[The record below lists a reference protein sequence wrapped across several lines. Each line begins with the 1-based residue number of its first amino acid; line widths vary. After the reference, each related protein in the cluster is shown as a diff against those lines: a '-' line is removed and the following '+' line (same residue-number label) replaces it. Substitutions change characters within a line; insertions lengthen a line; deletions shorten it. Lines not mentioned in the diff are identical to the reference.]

1 MSGVSESQISLVHIA
16 VRYYRCVL
24 KEAEQARRAMEK
36 KKVRAVSE
44 ENVRSGVEGEEESQ
58 DGVEGEDKTQGMSE
72 ESEQTQNETDKAE
85 QKQDGKEESKQTQ
98 NEKDTVKQ
106 TRVVSKTMKGVWQMY
121 SLERAAAYNLC
132 LILQNSGANAM
143 AMEIRQRYLVV
154 E

>member
-1 MSGVSESQISLVHIA
+1 MSESQISLIHIA
-16 VRYYRCVL
+16 VRYYRSVL
-24 KEAEQARRAMEK
+24 KEAERVRRAMEK
-36 KKVRAVSE
+36 EKVRGVS
-44 ENVRSGVEGEEESQ
+44 
-58 DGVEGEDKTQGMSE
+58 DGVEGKEKVQSTSE
-72 ESEQTQNETDKAE
+72 ESEQTQ
-85 QKQDGKEESKQTQ
+85 DGKEEAEQTQ
-98 NEKDTVKQ
+98 NEGKQ

>member
-72 ESEQTQNETDKAE
+72 ESEQ
-85 QKQDGKEESKQTQ
+85 KQDGKEESKQTQ